1 MIRATGSAAKIVKPL
16 ALKKR
21 VGRICMRSFAKI
33 LRAACVARKIDQD
46 VL

>member
-1 MIRATGSAAKIVKPL
+1 MPGPL
-16 ALKKR
+16 LLVYFM